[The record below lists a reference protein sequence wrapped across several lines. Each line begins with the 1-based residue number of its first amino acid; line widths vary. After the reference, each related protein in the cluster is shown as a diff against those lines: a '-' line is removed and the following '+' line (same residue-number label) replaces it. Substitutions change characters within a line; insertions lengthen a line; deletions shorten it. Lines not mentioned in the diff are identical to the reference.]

1 MDDVNTNISILFK
14 QRIVPGV
21 YQFDIAITNPP
32 YCGSVIGTII
42 HGIEKNMI
50 SIPDELESQKA
61 ELQQMT
67 YELYKKL
74 KEMFGD

>member
-1 MDDVNTNISILFK
+1 MDNVDINIAIFFK

-32 YCGSVIGTII
+32 YCGSIIGTII

-50 SIPDELESQKA
+50 SIPEELESQRE

-67 YELYKKL
+67 YELYEKL